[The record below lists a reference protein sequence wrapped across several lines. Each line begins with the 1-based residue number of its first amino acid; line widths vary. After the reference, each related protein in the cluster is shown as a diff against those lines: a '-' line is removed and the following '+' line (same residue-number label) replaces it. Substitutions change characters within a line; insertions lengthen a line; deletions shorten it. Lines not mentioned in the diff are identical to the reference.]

1 MGPFLS
7 PADAAERTHDNAFNR
22 ANVCAA
28 MLLASLLVPLA
39 VVAIVFLIQ
48 RLRIPAFLAIMAT
61 VVVYGIA
68 ADMTFMSVG
77 KAFGLGFTAALEQ
90 AGLLVVAGSL
100 VGALVLRQPLGT
112 GTSAIAGAL
121 AGLGAS
127 ATGGL
132 ALLQPAGQEAPR
144 RALGLALTLL
154 ACSALVPPSPLAV
167 AAASVMKA
175 SSSTVLT
182 IVLPVAVIASLLGWW
197 HVARQVPAA
206 DSPGRLDWTWLA
218 VGLPI
223 ALLILQSV
231 AQMPSEPL
239 GKGGAREFYI
249 GISKPVMLAAM
260 AITLA
265 VLFAGRWQPSALAG
279 RSWAPLL
286 LAVGA
291 SGGLSRVFDET
302 GMAELL
308 AEHALQPRFGL
319 LTPFVAAAI
328 VKTLQGN
335 SLTAVLTAS
344 GMVEPMLPALGLD
357 SATGRALA
365 AAAVGAGSMAICHVN
380 DPLFWIAAA
389 MGRLSP
395 GRALAVISLGSA
407 VMATGA
413 LVVLAAVKQFL

>member
-1 MGPFLS
+1 
-7 PADAAERTHDNAFNR
+7 
-22 ANVCAA
+22 
-28 MLLASLLVPLA
+28 MLLASLLVPIA
-39 VVAIVFLIQ
+39 VVAIVLLVQ
-48 RLRIPAFLAIMAT
+48 RLHLPAFLAIMAT

-68 ADMTFMSVG
+68 ADMTFQSVG

-90 AGLLVVAGSL
+90 AGLLVVAGAL
-100 VGALVLRQPLGT
+100 VQALVLRQPLGT
-112 GTSAIAGAL
+112 GTAALVGAL

-132 ALLQPAGQEAPR
+132 ALLQPAGQDAPR

-154 ACSALVPPSPLAV
+154 AVSSLVAPSPLAV

-175 SSSTVLT
+175 SNSTMLMVA
-182 IVLPVAVIASLLGWW
+182 LPLAAIAALLGWW
-197 HVARQVPAA
+197 SVARQVPSTAVT
-206 DSPGRLDWTWLA
+206 GWLDWTWLA
-218 VGLPI
+218 VLIPI
-223 ALLILQSV
+223 ALLIVQSV

-249 GISKPVMLAAM
+249 GISKPLMLAAI
-260 AITLA
+260 AITLG

-286 LAVGA
+286 LVVGA
-291 SGGLSRVFDET
+291 SGGLARVFDET

-308 AEHALQPRFGL
+308 AEYALHPRFGI
-319 LTPFVAAAI
+319 LTPFLAAAI
-328 VKTLQGN
+328 VKTMQGN

-344 GMVEPMLPALGLD
+344 GMVEPMLPSLGLD
-357 SATGRALA
+357 SASGRALA

-380 DPLFWIAAA
+380 DPFFWIAAS

-395 GRALAVISLGSA
+395 GRALYVISLGSA
-407 VMATGA
+407 VMAIGA

>member
-1 MGPFLS
+1 
-7 PADAAERTHDNAFNR
+7 
-22 ANVCAA
+22 
-28 MLLASLLVPLA
+28 MLLASLLLPIA
-39 VVAIVFLIQ
+39 VVAIVLLAQ
-48 RLRIPAFLAIMAT
+48 RLRLPIFLAIMAT

-90 AGLLVVAGSL
+90 AGLLVVAGAL
-100 VGALVLRQPLGT
+100 VGALVLHQPLGT
-112 GTSAIAGAL
+112 GTSAVAGAL

-127 ATGGL
+127 PTAGL
-132 ALLQPAGQEAPR
+132 ALLQPAGQDAPR

-154 ACSALVPPSPLAV
+154 AFAALVAPAPLVV
-167 AAASVMKA
+167 AAAATMKA
-175 SSSTVLT
+175 TNSMTFLFA
-182 IVLPVAVIASLLGWW
+182 LPVAIIAALLGWW
-197 HVARQVPAA
+197 HVAHQVPETNAA
-206 DSPGRLDWTWLA
+206 GRLDWTWLA
-218 VGLPI
+218 VGVPI
-223 ALLILQSV
+223 ALLVVQAV

-249 GISKPVMLAAM
+249 GISKPLMLT
-260 AITLA
+260 AIAVTLG

-291 SGGLSRVFDET
+291 AGGLSRVFDET

-308 AEHALQPRFGL
+308 AEQALYPRFGL
-319 LTPFVAAAI
+319 LTPFLAAAI
-328 VKTLQGN
+328 VKTMQGN

-357 SATGRALA
+357 SASGRALA
-365 AAAVGAGSMAICHVN
+365 AAAIGAGSMAICHVN
-380 DPLFWIAAA
+380 DPFFWIAAST
-389 MGRLSP
+389 GRLAP
-395 GRALAVISLGSA
+395 GRALMVISLGSA
-407 VMATGA
+407 VMAIGA

>member
-1 MGPFLS
+1 
-7 PADAAERTHDNAFNR
+7 
-22 ANVCAA
+22 
-28 MLLASLLVPLA
+28 MLLASLLVPIA
-39 VVAIVFLIQ
+39 VVAIVLLIQ
-48 RLRIPAFLAIMAT
+48 RLHLPAFLAIMAT

-68 ADMTFMSVG
+68 ADMTFQSVG

-90 AGLLVVAGSL
+90 AGLLVVAGAL
-100 VGALVLRQPLGT
+100 VQALVLRQPLGT
-112 GTSAIAGAL
+112 GTSALAGAL

-127 ATGGL
+127 AMGGL
-132 ALLQPAGQEAPR
+132 ALLQPAGQDAPR

-154 ACSALVPPSPLAV
+154 AVSSLVAPSPIAV
-167 AAASVMKA
+167 AATSVMKA
-175 SSSTVLT
+175 SNSTMLMVA
-182 IVLPVAVIASLLGWW
+182 LPLAAIAALLGWW
-197 HVARQVPAA
+197 SVARQIPSTDAA
-206 DSPGRLDWTWLA
+206 GRLDWTWLA
-218 VGLPI
+218 VLIPI
-223 ALLILQSV
+223 ALLMVQSV

-249 GISKPVMLAAM
+249 GISKPLMLAAI
-260 AITLA
+260 AITLG

-291 SGGLSRVFDET
+291 SGGLARVFDET

-308 AEHALQPRFGL
+308 AEYALHPRFGI
-319 LTPFVAAAI
+319 LTPFLAAAI
-328 VKTLQGN
+328 VKTMQGN

-357 SATGRALA
+357 SASGRTLA

-380 DPLFWIAAA
+380 DPFFWIAAS

-395 GRALAVISLGSA
+395 GRALYVISLGSA
-407 VMATGA
+407 VMAIGA

>member
-1 MGPFLS
+1 
-7 PADAAERTHDNAFNR
+7 
-22 ANVCAA
+22 

-39 VVAIVFLIQ
+39 VLAIVYLTQ
-48 RLRIPAFLAIMAT
+48 RLRLPAFLAIMAT

-68 ADMTFMSVG
+68 ADMTFQSVG

-90 AGLLVVAGSL
+90 AGLLVVAGAL
-100 VGALVLRQPLGT
+100 VEALVLRQPLGT
-112 GTSAIAGAL
+112 GTSALVGAL

-132 ALLQPAGQEAPR
+132 ALLQPAGQDAPR

-154 ACSALVPPSPLAV
+154 AVSSLVAPSPIAV

-175 SSSTVLT
+175 SNSTMLLVT
-182 IVLPVAVIASLLGWW
+182 LPLAAIAALLGWW
-197 HVARQVPAA
+197 YVARQIPATNVP
-206 DSPGRLDWTWLA
+206 GWFDWTWLA
-218 VGLPI
+218 VFIPI
-223 ALLILQSV
+223 ALLIVQSA

-249 GISKPVMLAAM
+249 GISKPLMLAAI
-260 AITLA
+260 AITLG

-279 RSWAPLL
+279 RSWEPLL
-286 LAVGA
+286 LVVGA
-291 SGGLSRVFDET
+291 SGGLARVFDET

-308 AEHALQPRFGL
+308 AEYALHPRFGI
-319 LTPFVAAAI
+319 LTPFLAAAI
-328 VKTLQGN
+328 VKTMQGN

-357 SATGRALA
+357 SASGRALA
-365 AAAVGAGSMAICHVN
+365 AAAAGAGSMAICHVN
-380 DPLFWIAAA
+380 DPFFWIAAS

-395 GRALAVISLGSA
+395 GRALYVISLGSV
-407 VMATGA
+407 VMAIGA
-413 LVVLAAVKQFL
+413 LVVLAAVKQLL

>member
-1 MGPFLS
+1 
-7 PADAAERTHDNAFNR
+7 
-22 ANVCAA
+22 
-28 MLLASLLVPLA
+28 MLLASLLVPIA
-39 VVAIVFLIQ
+39 VVAIVLLIQ
-48 RLRIPAFLAIMAT
+48 RLHLPAFLAIMAT

-68 ADMTFMSVG
+68 ADMTFQSVG

-90 AGLLVVAGSL
+90 AGLLVVAGAL
-100 VGALVLRQPLGT
+100 VQALVLRQPLGT
-112 GTSAIAGAL
+112 GTSALVGAL

-132 ALLQPAGQEAPR
+132 ALLQPAGQDAPR

-154 ACSALVPPSPLAV
+154 AVSSLVAPSPVAV

-175 SSSTVLT
+175 SNSTML
-182 IVLPVAVIASLLGWW
+182 IAALPLAAIAALLGWW
-197 HVARQVPAA
+197 SVARQMPSAA
-206 DSPGRLDWTWLA
+206 VAGRLDWTWLA
-218 VGLPI
+218 VLIPI
-223 ALLILQSV
+223 ALLIVQSV

-249 GISKPVMLAAM
+249 GISKPLMLAAV
-260 AITLA
+260 AITLG

-291 SGGLSRVFDET
+291 SGGLARVFDET

-308 AEHALQPRFGL
+308 AEYALHPRFGI
-319 LTPFVAAAI
+319 LTPFLAAAI
-328 VKTLQGN
+328 VKTMQGN

-344 GMVEPMLPALGLD
+344 GMIEPMLPALGLD
-357 SATGRALA
+357 SASGRALA

-380 DPLFWIAAA
+380 DPFFWIAAS

-395 GRALAVISLGSA
+395 GRALGVISLGSA
-407 VMATGA
+407 VMAIGA
-413 LVVLAAVKQFL
+413 LVAIAAIRQFL